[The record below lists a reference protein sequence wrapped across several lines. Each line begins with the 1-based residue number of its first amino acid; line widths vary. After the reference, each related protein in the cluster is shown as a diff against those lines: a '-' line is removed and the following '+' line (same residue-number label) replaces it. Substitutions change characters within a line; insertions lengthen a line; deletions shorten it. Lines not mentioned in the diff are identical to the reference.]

1 MNKKIIPA
9 IKLFGGDVYIKINGP
24 MSATLEFY
32 SNVKEDDGSMIIRCL
47 SYTFDFEP
55 AGGPP
60 ALEVATI
67 EDYYFDEET
76 KETIKKVFLGG
87 ASGIVVSS
95 AVVFSLAV
103 IAGVIPVGAAATAAG
118 VVVVIGLAAKEIKEK
133 IFNQ

>member
-32 SNVKEDDGSMIIRCL
+32 SNVKKDDGSIIIRCL

-60 ALEVATI
+60 APEVETI
-67 EDYYFDEET
+67 EDYYFAEEL
-76 KETIKKVFLGG
+76 KKL
-87 ASGIVVSS
+87 
-95 AVVFSLAV
+95 
-103 IAGVIPVGAAATAAG
+103 
-118 VVVVIGLAAKEIKEK
+118 
-133 IFNQ
+133 